1 MNSHCPQCNFPFQ
14 RESGFYL
21 GAIYFNY
28 GLTALAVTIAYPLL
42 VLTESL
48 SANAALAVCM
58 AFVVLFPLLFF
69 RYARSL
75 WLGFDEF
82 MDPYAKRP

>member
-1 MNSHCPQCNFPFQ
+1 MHERCSNCGLSFE

-28 GLTALAVTIAYPLL
+28 GLTAMVVTFAYPII
-42 VLTESL
+42 TL
-48 SANAALAVCM
+48 SGLATQRVALWACL

-82 MDPYAKRP
+82 MDPQP

>member
-1 MNSHCPQCNFPFQ
+1 MNGKCTHCGFSFQ

-28 GLTALAVTIAYPLL
+28 GLTALVVTIVYPIL
-42 VLTESL
+42 VFTKTLTS
-48 SANAALAVCM
+48 NQALAVCM
-58 AFVVLFPLLFF
+58 TFVVLFPLFFF

-75 WLGFDEF
+75 WLGFDQF
-82 MDPYAKRP
+82 IDPSSKS

>member
-1 MNSHCPQCNFPFQ
+1 MNSQCPQCGFAFA
-14 RESGFYL
+14 REDGFYL

-28 GLTALAVTIAYPLL
+28 GLTALVVAIAYPLL
-42 VLTESL
+42 VLTETL

-58 AFVVLFPLLFF
+58 AFVVLFPLFFF

-82 MDPYAKRP
+82 VDPRAKP

>member
-1 MNSHCPQCNFPFQ
+1 
-14 RESGFYL
+14 L

-28 GLTALAVTIAYPLL
+28 GLTALILSIAYPLL
-42 VLTESL
+42 VLTGGMTPRG
-48 SANAALAVCM
+48 ALGVGF
-58 AFVVLFPLLFF
+58 AFAVLFPLFFF

-82 MDPYAKRP
+82 LDPRPR

>member
-1 MNSHCPQCNFPFQ
+1 MNTKCPNCGFPFQ

-28 GLTALAVTIAYPLL
+28 GFTALAVAIAYPAL
-42 VLTESL
+42 VLSGCL
-48 SANAALAVCM
+48 SPNGALAVCM
-58 AFVVLFPLLFF
+58 AFVVVFPLFFF
-69 RYARSL
+69 RFARSL

-82 MDPYAKRP
+82 IDPHAKRQ